1 MEHSG
6 TSFVQMLPPTVVIC
20 LLLTAGFFFYTR
32 YVRTAAA
39 LCSALQKISGTVRSM
54 ADGDEMIRKTGLSRV
69 FQGTQF
75 EFIWRDFSK
84 TLHTQTNLVNGALRQ
99 RKSRLTVPVS
109 YYFSTSAVID
119 RPLGVE
125 YFKHLPGI
133 LTGIGII
140 GTFAGLLFGLS
151 NFDASNAESMVKSIS
166 LLLGGVRDA
175 FYASATAITAAMII
189 THWEKMVYRKCL
201 AALDDLVEAIGSLFE
216 AGVGEE
222 YLAALVKQTSDS
234 SDQAKSLKDELI
246 QAMVPVIKQLESIQ
260 VDQANCIGQA
270 LEQALI
276 EANRRLASQ
285 LETALVR
292 QVKTPLEEMG
302 KKMDARLSH
311 IKSDPQDLARKVIRA
326 RMQDGHFESTPEAL

>member
-84 TLHTQTNLVNGALRQ
+84 TLHTQTNLVNGA
-99 RKSRLTVPVS
+99 
-109 YYFSTSAVID
+109 
-119 RPLGVE
+119 
-125 YFKHLPGI
+125 
-133 LTGIGII
+133 
-140 GTFAGLLFGLS
+140 
-151 NFDASNAESMVKSIS
+151 
-166 LLLGGVRDA
+166 
-175 FYASATAITAAMII
+175 
-189 THWEKMVYRKCL
+189 
-201 AALDDLVEAIGSLFE
+201 LVEAIGSLFE